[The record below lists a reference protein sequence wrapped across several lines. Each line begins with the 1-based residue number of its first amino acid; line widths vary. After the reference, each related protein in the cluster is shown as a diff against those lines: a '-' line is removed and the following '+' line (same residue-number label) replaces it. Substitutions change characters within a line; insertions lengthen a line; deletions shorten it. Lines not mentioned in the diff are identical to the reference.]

1 MGVEISSPP
10 GTVTGEGETPSHPAK
25 GNFGL
30 SGKEKSGATGEGETP
45 SHPAKDSSRLSGK
58 EKSGATG
65 EEETPS
71 HPVLGRLWGLWSRE
85 KPGATRQEGNPQGG
99 TSSHRRRENFKV
111 CGGGETLKSRNEKK
125 TLGRR
130 RRENFKL
137 RGGGETLKARDEKK
151 ALSHPAKGKLEPFGL
166 GETPVIWL
174 QESSEPLAEEV
185 LGATRL
191 GGNPGLVGKEE
202 ILQSRRGE
210 PRATR

>member
-1 MGVEISSPP
+1 VP
-10 GTVTGEGETPSHPAK
+10 TAK
-25 GNFGL
+25 GKL
-30 SGKEKSGATGEGETP
+30 QIAW
-45 SHPAKDSSRLSGK
+45 R
-58 EKSGATG
+58 
-65 EEETPS
+65 
-71 HPVLGRLWGLWSRE
+71 R
-85 KPGATRQEGNPQGG
+85 GNP
-99 TSSHRRRENFKV
+99 EW
-111 CGGGETLKSRNEKK
+111 
-125 TLGRR
+125 
-130 RRENFKL
+130 
-137 RGGGETLKARDEKK
+137 RDEKK